1 MLIGLIDIDSHN
13 FPNLALMKISAY
25 HKKQGD
31 SVEWYFGLK
40 KYDKVYMSKVF
51 TNSQD
56 YTAII
61 MTEELIIGGTGYN
74 FKSNLPSEIETVY
87 PDYSLYKITDT
98 AYGFLTRGCPRKCDF
113 CIVSKKE
120 GIESKKVADLS
131 QFWKGQKNINLL
143 DPNILACKDYKE
155 LFLQLIDSKAYVDFT
170 QGLDI
175 RLMTD
180 ESAELIKQ
188 MKIKCLHFAWDKAN
202 DFYTLEQLK
211 KYRKILGYDR
221 RKMCVYVLTNFNTNH
236 KEDIYRIEELKQMD
250 YDPYI
255 MIYDKDNAP
264 RQTRYLQR
272 YVNNKRIFRTIK
284 NFSEYRKT
292 ETWGNNA

>member
-1 MLIGLIDIDSHN
+1 MLVGLIDIDSHN

-61 MTEELIIGGTGYN
+61 MTEELIIGGTGYD

-188 MKIKCLHFAWDKAN
+188 MKIKRLHFAWDNPN

-211 KYRKILGYDR
+211 KYRKILDYDR
-221 RKMCVYVLTNFNTNH
+221 RKMCVYILTNFNTNH
-236 KEDIYRIEELKQMD
+236 KEDVYRIEELKKLD

-264 RQTRYLQR
+264 LRTRYLQR

-284 NFSEYRKT
+284 NFSEYRNT
-292 ETWGNNA
+292 ENWGKNA